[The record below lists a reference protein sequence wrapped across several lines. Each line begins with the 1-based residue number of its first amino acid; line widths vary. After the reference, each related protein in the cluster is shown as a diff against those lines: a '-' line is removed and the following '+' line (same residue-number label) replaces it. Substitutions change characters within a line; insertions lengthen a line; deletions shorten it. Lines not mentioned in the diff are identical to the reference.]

1 MRKGGGLQTV
11 RRVAELRE
19 AGARNAVAAA
29 TQARADAERAAAERL
44 ALLEASALP
53 GGSAGELIAAAEV
66 RTRLA
71 AASTQARREAA
82 EKEVHRR
89 EAVSAWSAATRRT
102 TVLTEAVDRQRAE
115 HDAVRNLGVQRML
128 DDLAARRRT

>member
-1 MRKGGGLQTV
+1 VRRRSGLQTV

-29 TQARADAERAAAERL
+29 TQARADAEQVAADRL
-44 ALLEASALP
+44 AQLEASTLP
-53 GGSAGELIAAAEV
+53 GGNAGALRAAAEV
-66 RTRLA
+66 RSRLA
-71 AASTQARREAA
+71 VASTQARREVA

-89 EAVSAWSAATRRT
+89 EAVIAWSAASRRT

-115 HDAVRNLGVQRML
+115 LEAVRHTGVQRML
-128 DDLAARRRT
+128 DDLAARRRP

>member
-1 MRKGGGLQTV
+1 MRRRSGLQTV

-29 TQARADAERAAAERL
+29 TQARADAEQVAADRL
-44 ALLEASALP
+44 AQLEASTLP
-53 GGSAGELIAAAEV
+53 GGNAGALIAAAEV
-66 RTRLA
+66 RSRLA
-71 AASTQARREAA
+71 VASTQARREVA

-89 EAVSAWSAATRRT
+89 EAVTAWSAASRRT

-115 HDAVRNLGVQRML
+115 LEAVRNTGVQRML
-128 DDLAARRRT
+128 DDLAARRRP